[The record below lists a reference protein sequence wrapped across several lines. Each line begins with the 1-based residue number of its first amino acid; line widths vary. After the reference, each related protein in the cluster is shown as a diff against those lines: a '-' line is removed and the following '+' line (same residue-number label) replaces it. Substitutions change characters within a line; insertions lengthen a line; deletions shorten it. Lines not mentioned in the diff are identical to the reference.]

1 MQYTL
6 TVSLAT
12 LRAARTHSADKDIRT
27 YLCGV
32 YLDTKAGKVVA
43 TDGHRMLVAT
53 ARGVKV
59 DAPPVIIPND
69 LLDAALK
76 QFGGEYARGKAL
88 GVVDVAVTVDASAP
102 SASSARVVTIKTPS
116 GQVQGVEL
124 SGQFPEWRRV
134 VPKADDVATFAPAV
148 LNWEYVMDACEA
160 LTIAANIGKAKAGQH
175 ATRVQQRGE
184 FPAIVCS
191 SNPNVM
197 ALVMPLRNDLH
208 AEAPQV
214 ACRMAHMDALPY
226 SAETAE
232 RVELEAAAAVSAAA

>member
-184 FPAIVCS
+184 FPASGCS

-197 ALVMPLRNDLH
+197 ALVMPLRNGLH

-226 SAETAE
+226 SVETAE

>member
-1 MQYTL
+1 MQYSL

-12 LRAARTHSADKDIRT
+12 LRAARTHSADKDVRY

-53 ARGVKV
+53 ARGVKL
-59 DAPPVIIPND
+59 DAAPVIIPNE

-76 QFGGEYARGKAL
+76 QFGGDYARGKPL
-88 GVVDVAVTVDASAP
+88 GAVDVSITVGANPP
-102 SASSARVVTIKTPS
+102 SASGARSLTIATPT
-116 GQVQGVEL
+116 GQVQGVAIVGE
-124 SGQFPEWRRV
+124 FPDWRRV
-134 VPKADDVATFAPAV
+134 VPKADEAEPFAPAV
-148 LNWEYVMDACEA
+148 LNWQYVTDACEA

-197 ALVMPLRNDLH
+197 ALVMPLRNDMDGN
-208 AEAPQV
+208 APRV
-214 ACRMAHMDALPY
+214 ACRMAHEDALGY
-226 SAETAE
+226 NAETAE
-232 RVELEAAAAVSAAA
+232 RVNLEAAAAVSAAA